1 MTPTFPG
8 GARAHSG
15 ATPMLPA
22 LRAYW
27 DSLRDGLAVPSRDK
41 IDPRGLAGA
50 LEHVFLIE
58 RIAPGLARFRVSGM
72 EVNALLGTELRGTPF
87 ALLFE
92 STALDTLQ
100 TQLEAVFSG
109 PAILDLQL
117 TGPRGLGRM
126 PMSGRM
132 VLLPLKGRA
141 GQCDLAIGAVQTD
154 AVGPM
159 RAQRF
164 GIERALREPIAT
176 LRPVVDPSP
185 APKAPPNLRLL
196 RFDA

>member
-1 MTPTFPG
+1 
-8 GARAHSG
+8 
-15 ATPMLPA
+15 MLST

-27 DSLRDGLAVPSRDK
+27 DSLRDGPVVPSRDR
-41 IDPRGLAGA
+41 IDPRGLADA

-87 ALLFE
+87 ALLFDA
-92 STALDTLQ
+92 TARDTLL

-109 PAILDLQL
+109 PAILVLQL
-117 TGPRGLGRM
+117 TGPRGLGRT

-132 VLLPLKGRA
+132 VLLPLMGRA
-141 GQCDLAIGAVQTD
+141 GLCNLAIGAVQTD

-185 APKAPPNLRLL
+185 APKAQPKLRLL